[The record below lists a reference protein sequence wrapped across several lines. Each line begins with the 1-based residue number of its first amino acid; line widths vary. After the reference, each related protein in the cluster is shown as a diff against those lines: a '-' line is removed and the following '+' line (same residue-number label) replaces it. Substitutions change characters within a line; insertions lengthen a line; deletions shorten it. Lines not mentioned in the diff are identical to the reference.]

1 MGRCMMEGAETAPK
15 KRGCPKINLQ
25 IRTSNAGM
33 ISFYEHL
40 GYSNDDVIGL
50 GKRL

>member
-1 MGRCMMEGAETAPK
+1 MMEGAETAPK

-25 IRTSNAGM
+25 IRTSDAGVN
-33 ISFYEHL
+33 SFYERL
-40 GYSNDDVIGL
+40 GCSNDDVIGL